1 MAIRSRNVFDIFQ
14 NKKFCKKSSFNE
26 FMGFL
31 NKPNFDPNICNSDH
45 YSDHLLL
52 YCAAYSKVTGRNFLK
67 ALLKKKPNLDLQNIN
82 GFTAL
87 HLAVQDCNEYSTEN
101 TIKRLINAGANLDIQ
116 NKYGYTALMF
126 ASRFSNES
134 SSENAVSILI
144 YSGANLNVQNNS
156 GNTALHLAVVNHKKN
171 SSIETVKILLE
182 AGADPNIR
190 NKKNQIA
197 IDMTDNI
204 LIQLLLLKAG
214 SEISTTSSTTEKN
227 IELIKYKIRS
237 LKIKIVRYKKL
248 LNELELELLNSSI
261 FNSTEENIARLKD
274 LELYLKNIKKMIKLR
289 PGSNKVKEIEK
300 AFLVFSHARKRSN
313 SQVNS

>member
-1 MAIRSRNVFDIFQ
+1 MAIRNVFDIFQ

-45 YSDHLLL
+45 IDYSDHLLL
-52 YCAAYSKVTGRNFLK
+52 YCAAYSKATGRKFLET
-67 ALLKKKPNLDLQNIN
+67 LLKKKPNLDLQNIN

-156 GNTALHLAVVNHKKN
+156 GNTALHLAVINHKKN

-214 SEISTTSSTTEKN
+214 SEISETNKA
-227 IELIKYKIRS
+227 LIKYKIRS

-261 FNSTEENIARLKD
+261 FNSTEESIARLKD

-300 AFLVFSHARKRSN
+300 DFLVFSHAIKRSN
-313 SQVNS
+313 SEVNS